1 MLRQIL
7 CGCVHL
13 RWRHQ
18 RVQKGQQHQQAL
30 HLLRARQRLTVV
42 PDVFTYNGALCVC
55 KVGQQHQQALRLYGQ
70 YSAMP

>member
-1 MLRQIL
+1 
-7 CGCVHL
+7 
-13 RWRHQ
+13 
-18 RVQKGQQHQQAL
+18 VQKGQQHQQAL